1 MITERIL
8 GGLYEGKEY
17 QNAMNEAKAEF
28 EAWERN
34 KRTNRKITKD
44 KFKAQR
50 LAKLD
55 MEKLGVLF

>member
-1 MITERIL
+1 VITERIL

-34 KRTNRKITKD
+34 KRTNRKVTKA

>member
-1 MITERIL
+1 
-8 GGLYEGKEY
+8 
-17 QNAMNEAKAEF
+17 MNEAKAEF

-34 KRTNRKITKD
+34 KRANRKVTKD

>member
-1 MITERIL
+1 MTTVAKNRKMNVRKQI
-8 GGLYEGKEY
+8 
-17 QNAMNEAKAEF
+17 AMNEAKAEF

>member
-1 MITERIL
+1 MERIL
-8 GGLYEGKEY
+8 GGLYEGSEY
-17 QNAMNEAKAEF
+17 QQAMAEAREEF

-34 KRTNRKITKD
+34 KRTNRKVTKD

>member
-1 MITERIL
+1 VITERIL

-34 KRTNRKITKD
+34 KRTNRKVTKD

>member
-34 KRTNRKITKD
+34 KRTN
-44 KFKAQR
+44 
-50 LAKLD
+50 
-55 MEKLGVLF
+55 

>member
-34 KRTNRKITKD
+34 KRTNRKVTKD

>member
-1 MITERIL
+1 MTTERML

-17 QNAMNEAKAEF
+17 MAAMEAARAEF
-28 EAWERN
+28 VAWEQK
-34 KRTNRKITKD
+34 KRKNRKETKD
-44 KFKAQR
+44 TFRAKR

>member
-1 MITERIL
+1 MITERML

-17 QNAMNEAKAEF
+17 MIAMEEAKAEF
-28 EAWERN
+28 VAWERN
-34 KRTNRKITKD
+34 KRTNRKVTKD

>member
-1 MITERIL
+1 MTTERML
-8 GGLYEGKEY
+8 GGLYEGVEY

-34 KRTNRKITKD
+34 KRTNRKTTKD

>member
-1 MITERIL
+1 VITERIL